1 MKKRTSMLTAMVII
15 LIAVF
20 ACVGFKMAAD
30 KDNGKDTATS
40 TSENTNQNVMSS
52 EAAKIAIN
60 KSVGNVNFV
69 DDYSIIKKNP
79 DNLDYIDIDVV
90 TCLLVQDDTSN
101 FWNVWRV
108 TEDVPENICIGF
120 LFDDDQNVV
129 WATPCNRDFIN
140 QDTLRMQ
147 LDFTSADFHS
157 NENSYDGSFAWT
169 YNNCASCVSEKEASS
184 VWAYDKS
191 SNACSLVWSNNLPYD
206 DLH

>member
-15 LIAVF
+15 LVAVF
-20 ACVGFKMAAD
+20 ACVGFKMATD

-40 TSENTNQNVMSS
+40 TSENTTQNVMSS
-52 EAAKIAIN
+52 EAAKTAIN

-79 DNLDYIDIDVV
+79 DNLEYIDIDVV
-90 TCLLVQDDTSN
+90 TCILVQDDTSN

-129 WATPCNRDFIN
+129 WATPSNRDFID
-140 QDTLRMQ
+140 QDTLKMQ
-147 LDFTSADFHS
+147 LDFVSDSYHDDV
-157 NENSYDGSFAWT
+157 NSKDGSFAWY
-169 YNNCASCVSEKEASS
+169 YNNCASCASEKEVSS

-191 SNACSLVWSNNLPYD
+191 NNTCSLVWHNNLPYD